1 MDETSQWNAC
11 TGYVTRDIVF
21 DQPTDNTM
29 NFFLYATRFS
39 KFGIKL
45 IKTNKYV

>member
-29 NFFLYATRFS
+29 NFFYTQHDFPSLE
-39 KFGIKL
+39 
-45 IKTNKYV
+45 